1 MKRNLLLLV
10 ICLMISAIS
19 SGQQEQ
25 PDKLLREAIYQE
37 EVNGDLEKSMELYK
51 KLLDDFPDD
60 RAIVAE
66 ALYRTGLINEKLGT
80 QKAKEYYEKV
90 VSGYTD
96 QPEMVKL
103 AQARLDRIMDVERS
117 TAGSWLER
125 TKKEGEGIYTVNFYE
140 KSPDQTES
148 KRLEGSSISPDGTET
163 AGIDFSIGQNVA
175 TFDLNTR
182 EIQLITKYSW
192 TSMDDKGAITHN
204 TIWSPDGKEIA
215 FSYEDVDTYGD
226 NIKVATL
233 DGRTRDLLKNNL
245 EFQIIPSQ
253 WSKDG
258 SSILA
263 FKQDS
268 SGYFSIGM
276 VAATGGDFKELY
288 KTQWKAS
295 NQLGIKPEGGASLS
309 PDGRFIVF
317 SDGPENNMDLYIMD
331 TKGGTPALLSG
342 HPNSE
347 YNPLWSPDG
356 KYIVLIRKTK
366 GDALLLAMKIENG
379 KAAGQ
384 PLILK
389 DGMQNVKLR
398 EWTPHGITYDLSVN
412 IHDIYTLSLD
422 PLTGVPNGNPEPL
435 QYSPTG
441 SNIQPV
447 WSHDGKYLAFITY
460 GQQNQLVLLPSD
472 GGKAVYYPIDAPG
485 FWELSLYDLNWLPD
499 NSGLSFSVQSPE
511 GKPVVYRI
519 DLVTGKWQNWNPSV
533 FHWIRTA
540 SGPDKNSLVYGDA
553 GIYKFNTETKQSEK
567 LHDILLNE
575 PYVIKQFRF
584 SRDMKKLACD
594 AQCINIKDLS
604 SVWKL
609 LLMDMESG
617 ELKVLAE
624 KYDCASFSPDGK
636 KVLAAGEDGMA
647 VISVDG
653 EILAKFDI
661 KQYFPEDTWFTGYD
675 WSPDGKQLVIN
686 TRNMIYQEGLMR
698 NVLDQ

>member
-1 MKRNLLLLV
+1 
-10 ICLMISAIS
+10 MISAIS

-25 PDKLLREAIYQE
+25 PDKLLRKAIYQE
-37 EVNGDLEKSMELYK
+37 EVNGDLEKSMELFK

-66 ALYRTGLINEKLGT
+66 ALYRTGLINEKLGN

-90 VSGYTD
+90 VSGYAD

-103 AQARLDRIMDVERS
+103 AQARLDRIMDVEKS
-117 TAGSWLER
+117 TAGSWLKR
-125 TKKEGEGIYTVNFYE
+125 TKKEGKEIYTVNFYE
-140 KSPDQTES
+140 KSSGQTEN
-148 KRLEGSSISPDGTET
+148 KKLEGSSISPDET
-163 AGIDFSIGQNVA
+163 KTVGIDFSIGQNVA
-175 TFDLNTR
+175 IYDLNTR

-192 TSMDDKGAITHN
+192 TGDNGAITAN
-204 TIWSPDGKEIA
+204 AIWSPDGKEIA
-215 FSYEDVDTYGD
+215 FSFRAGNGTID

-276 VAATGGDFKELY
+276 VAATGGDFKELH

-295 NQLGIKPEGGASLS
+295 NQLGVKPEGGASLS

-317 SDGPENNMDLYIMD
+317 SDGPENNMDLYILD
-331 TKGGTPALLSG
+331 IKGGTPALLSG

-356 KYIVLIRKTK
+356 KNIVFIRETN
-366 GDALLLAMKIENG
+366 GDALLFAMNIENG

-384 PLILK
+384 PLVLK
-389 DGMQNVKLR
+389 DGMQNARLR
-398 EWTPHGITYDLSVN
+398 GWTPHGITYDLSVN

-422 PLTGVPNGNPEPL
+422 PVTGVPSGNPEPL

-472 GGKAVYYPIDAPG
+472 GSKAVYYPIDAPG

-511 GKPVVYRI
+511 GIPVVYRI
-519 DLVTGKWQNWNPSV
+519 DLVTGKWQNWNPPAV
-533 FHWIRTA
+533 HWIRTA
-540 SGPDKNSLVYGDA
+540 SGPDKNSLVYGRA
-553 GIYKFNTETKQSEK
+553 TTEGLGIYKFDTETKESEQIYK
-567 LHDILLNE
+567 FDLNRDE
-575 PYVIKQFRF
+575 ETYVFRQCRF

-594 AQCINIKDLS
+594 VQYVSIRDLS
-604 SVWKL
+604 GFRKL
-609 LLMDMESG
+609 FLMDMESG
-617 ELKVLAE
+617 GLKLLVEKYNFESYSPDGEKVLAT
-624 KYDCASFSPDGK
+624 
-636 KVLAAGEDGMA
+636 GEDGMA
-647 VISVDG
+647 VISVSG

-686 TRNMIYQEGLMR
+686 TRNLIYQEGLMR